1 MPAKYFTVEEANA
14 ILPMIEPLL
23 RNIADRR
30 SKIIR
35 SKEEIIEMLEL
46 GYVDVGGKTA
56 SELVNDFIAIEKMI
70 GRIQAHG
77 CAIKDLNTGLI
88 DFLSIRDEREVY
100 LCWRFGEPQVEYFH
114 ELHTG
119 FGGRKPLHN
128 D

>member
-14 ILPMIEPLL
+14 ILPKIEPLL

-70 GRIQAHG
+70 GRIQAYG

>member
-14 ILPMIEPLL
+14 ILPKIEPIL

-46 GYVDVGGKTA
+46 GYIDVGGKVA
-56 SELVNDFIAIEKMI
+56 SELANDFIAIEKMI
-70 GRIQAHG
+70 GRIQGYG

-88 DFLSIRDEREVY
+88 DFLSIRNEREVY

-119 FGGRKPLHN
+119 FAGRKPLHN